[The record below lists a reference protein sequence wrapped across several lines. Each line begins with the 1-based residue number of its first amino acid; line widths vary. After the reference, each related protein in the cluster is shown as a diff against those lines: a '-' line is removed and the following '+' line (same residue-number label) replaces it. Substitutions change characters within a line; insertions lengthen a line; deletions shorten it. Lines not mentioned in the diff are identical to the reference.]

1 MKTDTYNPRP
11 TRHRARRGF
20 TLIEL
25 LVVVAII
32 GILGAILLPVLGK
45 AKKRANRIKCVGN
58 LKQIGVALAS
68 FADDNTHRLPWHM
81 TPVQLQYHFS
91 TNTVGVSTIFGNEGV
106 KLGIKASKILL
117 SPCDPERQGANDAIA
132 KNYEGNLTYI
142 SVDPM
147 AMSYG
152 LCDGGDTLKGTTVL
166 AITRNRDVCG
176 SFRDFAGSVDSRF
189 FGADEG
195 SNGDSVVVGLN
206 RNQGQILLSDGSAS
220 QVNDADKSKL
230 LVAHRKVQT
239 GVRKGVPSVG
249 VSDPYIVPPVT
260 VTVKLTPP
268 RWNDA
273 PPDYPQIDGYVLETE
288 ANGAS
293 TYKVVAIKITWHAAK
308 AAAEAAGGH
317 LATITSQK
325 EWDIVRAIPNVGSKW
340 IGGYQAPGS
349 KEPAGGWAWVTGEP
363 MTATAWDLGEPNDG
377 TLGGRV
383 IVTNEHYMIINP

>member
-117 SPCDPERQGANDAIA
+117 SPCDSERQGANDAIG
-132 KNYEGNLTYI
+132 KSYEGLGYI

-260 VTVKLTPP
+260 VTVTLTPP
-268 RWNDA
+268 AWNDVVVNHSVNV
-273 PPDYPQIDGYVLETE
+273 GYVLEIE

-293 TYKVVAIKITWHAAK
+293 TYTIVKGKLTWPEAK

-325 EWDIVRAIPNVGSKW
+325 EWDIVRVIPGAFNVW
-340 IGGYQAPGS
+340 LGGYQAPGS

-363 MTATAWDLGEPNDG
+363 MTATAWMAGEPNDV
-377 TLGGRV
+377 GGG
-383 IVTNEHYMIINP
+383 EHYMELIP